1 VRNKS
6 TLVRVDR
13 AIDTRHGGDGSRA
26 IILLAVE
33 LQSTISCD
41 RRSPRTFL
49 LVDFPSIQRPI
60 NPTLDRASSIN
71 RCMLPPRSF
80 GVCLLFLSLSLS
92 FSRIAMQQS
101 RNGSECSGIRV
112 NPRHVA
118 RGAREMTASRARRMH
133 SRGERESKTSRAR
146 ERTGDLRRRG
156 NLPKVH
162 VRWVRTA
169 TSNYSGMLLML
180 RARAP
185 RSFALRLLVPSAWFL
200 LFFLFF
206 FLLRCARGVNDMC
219 RERIPNGTPR
229 ASHFFSR
236 QLHRRAVAR
245 AQRPADSLPRTRIL

>member
-1 VRNKS
+1 MDPARS
-6 TLVRVDR
+6 SSSPSSCSQRSAAIVD
-13 AIDTRHGGDGSRA
+13 
-26 IILLAVE
+26 
-33 LQSTISCD
+33 
-41 RRSPRTFL
+41 PRGLSSSSTFL
-49 LVDFPSIQRPI
+49 RSNVPSISLWIAR
-60 NPTLDRASSIN
+60 RAST
-71 RCMLPPRSF
+71 
-80 GVCLLFLSLSLS
+80 GVCFHHGHSEFAFSSSLSLS

-169 TSNYSGMLLML
+169 TSNYSGMLMML